1 MITIKENEPL
11 AAHTTIGLGGPARY
25 WAEARSL
32 DELRAAL
39 AWARERSLR
48 VHVLGG
54 GSNTLFADAGFA
66 GLVLHIALRGLTFA
80 DAGDAVLV
88 TAAGGEPWDALVA
101 ATVAHGLQGLE
112 GLSGIPGTV
121 GSAPVQNIGAYGQ
134 EVADT
139 LVSLRALDRSSGEE
153 VIFPAA
159 ECGFGY
165 RQSRFKGAD
174 RGRYLITAVTF
185 RLRRG
190 QVAEVRYAELKQAL
204 EPQAPPWTP
213 AEVRAAVLSLR
224 RRKSM
229 LVDPADP
236 HARSLGSF
244 FLNPVVSPEHC
255 DQLQRR
261 YPGLP
266 AYPVPEG
273 CKLSAAWLIE
283 QAGFSRGTRRGGVG
297 LSPHH
302 ALALVNYGGT
312 TAELLAFAEEIQ
324 AGVQALFGV
333 HLEME
338 PVLVMP

>member
-1 MITIKENEPL
+1 MITIRENEPL

-25 WAEARSL
+25 WAEARTL

-39 AWARERSLR
+39 AWARERGLR

-66 GLVLHIALRGLTFA
+66 GLVLHIALRGLTFVEA
-80 DAGDAVLV
+80 EDAVLV
-88 TAAGGEPWDALVA
+88 TAAGGEPWDELVA
-101 ATVAHGLQGLE
+101 ATVARGLQGLE
-112 GLSGIPGTV
+112 CLSGIPGTA
-121 GSAPVQNIGAYGQ
+121 GAAPVQNIGAYGQ

-139 LVSLRALDRSSGEE
+139 LVSLRALDRSSDEE
-153 VIFPAA
+153 VIFSAA

-174 RGRYLITAVTF
+174 RGRYIITAVTF

-190 QVAEVRYAELKQAL
+190 NVDEVRYAELKQAL

-213 AEVRAAVLSLR
+213 AEVRAAVLNLR

-244 FLNPVVSPEHC
+244 FLNPVVPPEHFPR
-255 DQLQRR
+255 LQRS
-261 YPGLP
+261 YPDLP

-273 CKLSAAWLIE
+273 YKLSAAWLIE

-302 ALALVNYGGT
+302 ALALVNYGGS
-312 TAELLAFAEEIQ
+312 TAELLALAREIQ
-324 AGVQALFGV
+324 ERVQALFSV